1 MADVI
6 PESIQDTLEPFLVRA
21 GRWPEPDTLTRPMD
35 DREEAE
41 DPDTIEIDPS
51 LEGNLLDSV
60 KLVHGALRN
69 EPAEERLFW
78 SADRKDYY
86 YKLFRKE
93 LEDPPEDGD
102 SFAPWLQWQGWASWA
117 PIKGNLKGFCIQA
130 RHDASRAPVDLE
142 VAQELLGE
150 VLTNKLRDELLD
162 EAAEVVC
169 YPGFEGPEHCAG
181 SVALNVAGLGAQF
194 PYLFFYTDG
203 QQLLVAM
210 QTIAHEPFGASGI
223 VPL

>member
-6 PESIQDTLEPFLVRA
+6 PDSVKDTLEPFLVRA
-21 GRWPEPDTLTRPMD
+21 GKWPGADEISRPLD

-41 DPDTIEIDPS
+41 DPEAIEIDSS
-51 LEGNLLDSV
+51 LEGSLLDSV

-69 EPAEERLFW
+69 DPAEQRLYW
-78 SADRKDYY
+78 TADQKDYY

-102 SFAPWLQWQGWASWA
+102 KFAPWLQWEGWASWA
-117 PIKGNLKGFCIQA
+117 PIKGNLKGFCIYA

-142 VAQELLGE
+142 VAKELLSE
-150 VLTNKLRDELLD
+150 VLTNKLRDELLS
-162 EAAEVVC
+162 ETVQIIC

-181 SVALNVAGLGAQF
+181 SVALPVSGFGSRF
-194 PYLFFYTDG
+194 PYLDFYTDG
-203 QQLLVAM
+203 QQIVIAL
-210 QTIAHEPFGASGI
+210 QTIAHEPFGAAGI
-223 VPL
+223 VPM